1 MPNWL
6 GLLRWSMAVND
17 GTAPSQFSAMT
28 EADKSWLETV
38 MNEVV
43 RSDPQRMDEVMSKVN
58 ELLIEGGGV
67 ASDEDE
73 DALLVDLEDLRDIVE
88 QVDMAQVFAKVGGC
102 EILLRVGEHSGLP
115 TSVRALAVA
124 IIGTV
129 SQNNLTVQDAL
140 YGQGIV
146 QRLASLLRTSA
157 EQKLLLVAKKAFF
170 ALSATVRGH
179 AASEEHFALH
189 ELHGVAV
196 AVLAEPV
203 LRSKVYFLASA
214 LVESDTCSEVRVA
227 AVARALLLSLLG
239 LSAGAEPPE
248 GEAES
253 LEFGMVLL
261 RDLLH
266 TKVGQQLLLV
276 ARAHGASRRGADV
289 DDAPSEDESAATPV
303 AAVATSLADLQQEPL
318 DQRFNRALQR
328 WEQSLAAIASAG
340 DAEGDRG
347 VLVQQ
352 WQALREVLFD
362 DSGRRRAAAPPIRY
376 PRNSGGPGATTAPV
390 PVAGQPQPSGA
401 EEVLLIAP
409 PPLQAAPRAP

>member
-17 GTAPSQFSAMT
+17 GTAPSQFSTMT
-28 EADKSWLETV
+28 DADKSWLETV
-38 MNEVV
+38 MNDVV

-58 ELLIEGGGV
+58 HLLVEGGGV

-102 EILLRVGEHSGLP
+102 EILLRVGEHDGLP
-115 TSVRALAVA
+115 ASVRALAVA

-157 EQKLLLVAKKAFF
+157 EQKLLLVAKKTLF

-214 LVESDTCSEVRVA
+214 LVESDSCSEVRVA
-227 AVARALLLSLLG
+227 AVARALLLSLLS
-239 LSAGAEPPE
+239 LSGAAEHD

-266 TKVGQQLLLV
+266 TKIGQQLLLI
-276 ARAHGASRRGADV
+276 ARAHGTARRSGDA
-289 DDAPSEDESAATPV
+289 DDAPSEDDAATRV
-303 AAVATSLADLQQEPL
+303 ATVATSLAVLQQESL
-318 DQRFNRALQR
+318 DQRLNRTLQR
-328 WEQSLAAIASAG
+328 WEQSIAVVASADDG
-340 DAEGDRG
+340 EGGRG
-347 VLVQQ
+347 AVLVQQ
-352 WQALREVLFD
+352 WQALRQVLFD
-362 DSGRRRAAAPPIRY
+362 DGGRRRAAAPPIRF
-376 PRNSGGPGATTAPV
+376 PRNSDRPGLATAS
-390 PVAGQPQPSGA
+390 VAAQPSPSGG

-409 PPLQAAPRAP
+409 PPLEAAPRVP

>member
-17 GTAPSQFSAMT
+17 GTAPSQFSSMT

-43 RSDPQRMDEVMSKVN
+43 RSDPQRMDEVMTKVN
-58 ELLIEGGGV
+58 GLLVEGGSSVSG
-67 ASDEDE
+67 EDE
-73 DALLVDLEDLRDIVE
+73 DALLADLEDLRDIVE

-102 EILLRVGEHSGLP
+102 DILLRVGERVGLP
-115 TSVRALAVA
+115 TSIRALAVA

-140 YGQGIV
+140 YGQGIL
-146 QRLASLLRTSA
+146 QRLASLLRAST
-157 EQKLLLVAKKAFF
+157 EQHQLLVAKKALF

-179 AASEEHFALH
+179 AAAEEHFALH

-227 AVARALLLSLLG
+227 AVARALLLSLLSPPG
-239 LSAGAEPPE
+239 DGDVDGA
-248 GEAES
+248 AES

-266 TKVGQQLLLV
+266 TKIGQQLLLV
-276 ARAHGASRRGADV
+276 ARAHGASRSHADAE
-289 DDAPSEDESAATPV
+289 DAPSEDEPGAT
-303 AAVATSLADLQQEPL
+303 VATSMAALQQQPL
-318 DQRFNRALQR
+318 DERFNRTLMC
-328 WEQSLAAIASAG
+328 WEQAVVASASAD
-340 DAEGDRG
+340 DAEGGRG
-347 VLVQQ
+347 QVLAQQ
-352 WQALREVLFD
+352 WQALRHVLYD
-362 DSGRRRAAAPPIRY
+362 DNGRRRASAPPIRF
-376 PRNSGGPGATTAPV
+376 PRNSGAQSAAAVSAEVEAP
-390 PVAGQPQPSGA
+390 PPDREQ
-401 EEVLLIAP
+401 VLLIAP